1 MCKSDR
7 YSNNLLTSTQEDH
20 KNLVECKLQRRAT
33 SPLVPSPSPRLS
45 LFPNTNIGRSA
56 SPITRPLHRSR
67 TAPEK
72 SPLRQIFTRNEE
84 EIAKGRELFLQRA
97 ATASHLKLGVS
108 QSTKPQQPSASN
120 HSVVLDIEAF
130 AVGGAST
137 TPAQSQN
144 VHSDRTEQN
153 HDNHPTTHA
162 DSYHQAKINALTA
175 LRSHP
180 ASSSVSPLDVPSPL
194 QRISSLRSPLPSTHR
209 PRAKRTASET
219 RNNSHDTVLQTSF
232 VSVARSVSVSRASSP
247 RVLVGQGVDVDV
259 GERFVER
266 QVLTPTMVEM
276 RNRRSVRVQLEDV

>member
-1 MCKSDR
+1 MFDR
-7 YSNNLLTSTQEDH
+7 YDKDLLTSAQEDH
-20 KNLVECKLQRRAT
+20 ENLVECKLQRRAT

-45 LFPNTNIGRSA
+45 LFPNTSVGRSA

-97 ATASHLKLGVS
+97 ATASNFRLGAS
-108 QSTKPQQPSASN
+108 QFTKPQQPPASN
-120 HSVVLDIEAF
+120 HSVVSDTEAF
-130 AVGGAST
+130 AIGGAST

-144 VHSDRTEQN
+144 VHPDGTEQN
-153 HDNHPTTHA
+153 HDNHPTSHA
-162 DSYHQAKINALTA
+162 DSHHQAKINALTA

-194 QRISSLRSPLPSTHR
+194 QRISSLRSPLPSAHR

-219 RNNSHDTVLQTSF
+219 RKNSHDVIVQTS
-232 VSVARSVSVSRASSP
+232 SVGIARSVSVSRANSP
-247 RVLVGQGVDVDV
+247 RVLVGQGVDVGV

-266 QVLTPTMVEM
+266 QVLTPTMVEV